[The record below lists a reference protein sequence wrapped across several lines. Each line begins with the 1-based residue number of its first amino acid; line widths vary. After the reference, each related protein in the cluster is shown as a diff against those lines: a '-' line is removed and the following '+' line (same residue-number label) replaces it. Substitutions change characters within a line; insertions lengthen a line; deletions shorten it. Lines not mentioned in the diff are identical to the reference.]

1 MDAEI
6 IQVLASAVQFLPVGV
21 VLTEADPASSHN
33 VIFANQ
39 AFERLSGY
47 SFDELKKKGLALLQG
62 EKTDHAVLEKLLQ
75 SSEEVGEPADVQ
87 LYKKDGTPFW
97 DRISLSPRR
106 IANALYYIQVH
117 SDVTQQKAT
126 EAGLILAQKRE
137 VAGHLV
143 SGLAHDFNNLLT
155 AIMVYCGL
163 AASKERGDAQLHHYL
178 KEINGAAERGAQLV
192 AQLLNLGR
200 EDAAEPEMVNLRE
213 LVDQMCDLLKRV
225 LGEEIRLTVQN
236 DAQLRKVRVHPGRIT
251 QVLIN
256 LAINSRHAM
265 PRGGDFVIQLLNH
278 ELRACPTFPDAL
290 PGRYVLLMV
299 SDTGVGMDNQTLANL
314 FKPFFSTKEKGQG
327 TGLGLLMVRTIF
339 EQYGGRI
346 HVSSNPGQGT
356 TFRILLPAV
365 PETGPTSGGGATVLL
380 VEDDDVVRRSLDA
393 TLSLRGYEVLV
404 ASTADE
410 ALKLSLTH
418 TGEIQLL
425 LTDLVMPSVN
435 GADLAREIER
445 IRPGIKV
452 LFMSGYDNDS
462 RRLGIQIEG
471 ALNEARN
478 FIKKPFTPALLV
490 EKIEE
495 LLKK

>member
-21 VLTEADPASSHN
+21 VLTEADPASPHK

-47 SFDELKKKGLALLQG
+47 SFDELKEKGLALLQG
-62 EKTDHAVLEKLLQ
+62 EKTDHAVLERLLE
-75 SSEEVGEPADVQ
+75 SSEEAGEPRDVL

-97 DRISLSPRR
+97 DRVSLSPRR

-126 EAGLILAQKRE
+126 EEGFILAQKRE

-163 AASKERGDAQLHHYL
+163 ADSKQGDAQLHHYL
-178 KEINGAAERGAQLV
+178 KEIHGSAERGAQLV

-200 EDAAEPEMVNLRE
+200 EDAAEPEMVNLRD
-213 LVDQMCDLLKRV
+213 LVDEMCDLLKRV
-225 LGEEIRLTVQN
+225 LEEDIRLTVQS
-236 DAQLRKVRVHPGRIT
+236 DADLWKVRVHPGRIK
-251 QVLIN
+251 QVLLN

-290 PGRYVLLMV
+290 PGRYVLLIV

-339 EQYGGRI
+339 GQYGGRI

-356 TFRILLPAV
+356 TFKILLPAA
-365 PETGPTSGGGATVLL
+365 PETGPTSGGRATVLL

-418 TGEIQLL
+418 KGEVQLL

-452 LFMSGYDNDS
+452 LFMSGYGNDP
-462 RRLGIQIEG
+462 RRSGTQLEG
-471 ALNEARN
+471 TLNQASN

-495 LLKK
+495 LLRQ